1 MSVKKNNNNK
11 QLADEFTLSDS
22 FPIPTYEDWKIAAE
36 KLLRGQSFDK
46 KLITKTYEGIN
57 LKPIYTRE
65 DINGLSFI
73 NSIPGKDNFL
83 RGTKPDGFLSEAWN
97 ICQTIN
103 ADSLEEFNSN
113 LRYALKRGQTAI
125 HIDIKLLNIND
136 VNDMAIILNEID
148 ITKFAIYIRDDYSPL
163 KAVNLLLDYATKKS
177 INTKNIRGGIIASP
191 IEYLSEKGAL
201 QSDIESIYDDMA
213 QTMQLATEHFEEFRV
228 LTIRG
233 DVFHNA
239 GANSIT
245 ELAVSLSIAV
255 EYIQAM
261 IKRDIK
267 INEVAKHISLSTG
280 IGSNF
285 FMEIAKLRALRV
297 LFKNIIEAFGG
308 EGDAL
313 KAHIHANTS
322 IFNKTKLDP
331 FVNTLRTTT
340 ETFSAILGSADTI
353 TTAPYDTLEKDNDK
367 LSTRIARNIQI
378 ILKEESNLKRL
389 IDPAGGSYYIET
401 LTKNI
406 MEQSW
411 KEFQNIE
418 ENEGI
423 LECLKSNYIQS
434 VIDDTVALRKKDL
447 FKRKSVIV
455 GTNMFVNLEDKISN
469 NDKDENISDKNL
481 PLTIKKLNFARLA
494 EPFEDI
500 RKSVSVYEEK
510 TGKRPSIY
518 LANFGA
524 VKQYKGRA
532 DFSRGYFDVGGFD
545 IIYPKGINN
554 IEELITNT
562 VRSQSNIIII
572 CSDDKSYPELIAN
585 FTPALKEQMPNV
597 FVILAGFPGDN
608 EATYRANGVD
618 DFIYMGSNIF
628 NTLETLLKK
637 AGVR

>member
-1 MSVKKNNNNK
+1 MSVKNNNNK
-11 QLADEFTLSDS
+11 GQLADEFTLADS
-22 FPIPTYEDWKIAAE
+22 FSIPSYEDWKIAAE
-36 KLLRGQSFDK
+36 KLLKGQSFDK

-57 LKPIYTRE
+57 LKPIYTRA
-65 DINGLSFI
+65 DIEELNFI

-83 RGTKPDGFLSEAWN
+83 RGTRSDGFLGRDWD

-103 ADSLEEFNSN
+103 AKSLEEFNSN
-113 LRYALKRGQTAI
+113 LQYALKRGQTAI
-125 HIDIKLLNIND
+125 YVDTVLLKINT
-136 VNDMAIILNEID
+136 VNELDIILNKID

-163 KAVNLLLDYATKKS
+163 KAVNLLLDYAAKEN

-191 IEYLSEKGAL
+191 IEYLSEKGSL
-201 QSDIESIYDDMA
+201 PSDIENIYDDIA
-213 QTMQLATEHFEEFRV
+213 QSIQLATRHFEEFRV

-239 GANSIT
+239 GANAIT

-255 EYIQAM
+255 EYIRAM
-261 IKRDIK
+261 MKRDIS
-267 INEVAKHISLSTG
+267 INEVARHISLSTG

-297 LFKNIIEAFGG
+297 LFKNVIEAFDGKD
-308 EGDAL
+308 DAL

-322 IFNKTKLDP
+322 LFNKTKLDP

-406 MEQSW
+406 TEQSW

-418 ENEGI
+418 KNGGI
-423 LECLKSNYIQS
+423 LECLKSNYIQNI
-434 VIDDTVALRKKDL
+434 IDETVSLRKKDL

-455 GTNMFVNLEDKISN
+455 GTNMFVNLEDKISD
-469 NDKDENISDKNL
+469 NDKDENISDKKR
-481 PLTIKKLNFARLA
+481 PLTIKRLNFSRLA

-510 TGKRPSIY
+510 TGKRPSVY

-545 IIYPKGINN
+545 IIYPKGIDN
-554 IEELITNT
+554 IEKLISNT
-562 VRSQSNIIII
+562 VRSKSNIIVI
-572 CSDDKSYPELIAN
+572 CSDDKSYPELIAK
-585 FTPALKEQMPNV
+585 FTPALKKQMPNV

-608 EATYRANGVD
+608 EANYRASGVD

-637 AGVR
+637 EGVR